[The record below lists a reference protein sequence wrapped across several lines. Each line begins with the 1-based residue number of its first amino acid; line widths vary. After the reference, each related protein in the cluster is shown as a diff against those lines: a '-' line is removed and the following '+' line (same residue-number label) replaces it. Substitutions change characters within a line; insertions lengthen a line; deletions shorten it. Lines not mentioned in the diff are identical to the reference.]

1 MKNVPLQKCTKN
13 HPVIATVLV
22 RRYMLQRLHI
32 NLSMKVA
39 GITHSVAREVPT
51 PQVPGPQ

>member
-13 HPVIATVLV
+13 HPVIATVFV